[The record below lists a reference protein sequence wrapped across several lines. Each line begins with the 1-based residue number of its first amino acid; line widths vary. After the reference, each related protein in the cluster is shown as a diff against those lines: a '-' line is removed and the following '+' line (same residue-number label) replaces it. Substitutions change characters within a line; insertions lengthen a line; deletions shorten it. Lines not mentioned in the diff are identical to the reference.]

1 MNFMDQ
7 YNNEWL
13 KTLSVS
19 QTVMGRLS
27 LFLVFLTI
35 FVDAKGRVK
44 KQSENFWL
52 EEETV
57 FDCFYMIFKPI
68 LHNKYQN
75 IEDNEE
81 SASQCSC
88 KGEIKELKKEWKK
101 EFNAMEKKINK
112 LQV

>member
-1 MNFMDQ
+1 M
-7 YNNEWL
+7 

-19 QTVMGRLS
+19 HTVMGRLS

-44 KQSENFWL
+44 NSLKIFFFAL
-52 EEETV
+52 DTV
-57 FDCFYMIFKPI
+57 FHCFYMIFEPI
-68 LHNKYQN
+68 LHNENQN

-81 SASQCSC
+81 PASQCSC

-101 EFNAMEKKINK
+101 ECNAMEKQINK